1 MMEAKDV
8 TKHYPQGSRIVKA
21 LQGVS
26 LRIEAGEFTSIMG
39 PSGSGKSTLMH
50 LLGAL
55 DTPTT
60 GEVFFDGRPLH
71 AMSDRELS
79 ALRRT
84 RIGFVFQFFNLLP
97 TLKAVENVAL
107 PLLLSGMGRSKA
119 LIPAYEGLE
128 RVGLA
133 ERAEHFPDE
142 MSGGEMQ
149 RVAIARALVINP
161 EAVLC
166 DEPTGN
172 LDSKTSE
179 EILKLLRSLPEPGKR
194 SVVMVTHDAHA
205 ATFGDR
211 IVHIRDGR
219 VDSEEWIRGQGSGVR
234 AQESGVRNQESGV
247 RNQGPNVKDPATW

>member
-1 MMEAKDV
+1 MMETVQV
-8 TKHYPQGSRIVKA
+8 TKHYLQGTRVVTA

-26 LRIEAGEFTSIMG
+26 LRIEAGEFVSIMG

-60 GEVFFDGRPLH
+60 GEVFFQGKSLGS
-71 AMSDRELS
+71 MSDRDL
-79 ALRRT
+79 AQLRRSQ
-84 RIGFVFQFFNLLP
+84 IGFVFQFFNLLP
-97 TLKAVENVAL
+97 NLTAVENVAL
-107 PLLLSGMGRSKA
+107 PLLLAGQRRSKA
-119 LIPAYEGLE
+119 LVPAYAGLDA
-128 RVGLA
+128 VGLS
-133 ERAEHFPDE
+133 ERASHFPDE

-172 LDSKTSE
+172 LDSATSK

-194 SVVMVTHDAHA
+194 SVVMVTHDAEA
-205 ATFGDR
+205 AGYGDR
-211 IVHIRDGR
+211 VVHIRDGK
-219 VDSEEWIRGQGSGVR
+219 VESEEAVPQGKEYVLR
-234 AQESGVRNQESGV
+234 L
-247 RNQGPNVKDPATW
+247 PNA

>member
-8 TKHYPQGSRIVKA
+8 TKHYPQGVRVVKA

-26 LRIEAGEFTSIMG
+26 LRIETGEFVSIMG

-55 DTPTT
+55 DTPPT
-60 GEVFFDGRPLH
+60 GEVFFHGRPVH
-71 AMSDRELS
+71 KMSVRELA
-79 ALRRT
+79 ALRRE
-84 RIGFVFQFFNLLP
+84 RVGFIFQFFNLLP

-107 PLLLSGMGRSKA
+107 PLLLAGMGRTKA

-128 RVGLA
+128 RVGLRD
-133 ERAEHFPDE
+133 RAEHFPDE

-179 EILKLLRSLPEPGKR
+179 EILRLLASLPEPGKR
-194 SVVMVTHDAHA
+194 AVVMVTHDAHA
-205 ATFGDR
+205 ARFGNR

-219 VDSEEWIRGQGSGVR
+219 VESEERI
-234 AQESGVRNQESGV
+234 QENLRHVVTLSH
-247 RNQGPNVKDPATW
+247 A

>member
-8 TKHYPQGSRIVKA
+8 TKYYPQGRRIVKA

-26 LRIEAGEFTSIMG
+26 LRIESGEFTSIMG

-55 DTPTT
+55 DTPTG
-60 GEVFFDGRPLH
+60 GEVYFQERALH
-71 AMSDRELS
+71 LMSDRELS
-79 ALRRT
+79 ALRRN

-107 PLLLSGMGRSKA
+107 PLLLSGIGRAKA
-119 LIPAYEGLE
+119 LNPAYEGLE
-128 RVGLA
+128 RVGLRD
-133 ERAEHFPDE
+133 RAEHFPDE

-149 RVAIARALVINP
+149 RVAIARALVIRP

-172 LDSKTSE
+172 LDSATSE

-194 SVVMVTHDAHA
+194 SVVMVTHDEHA
-205 ATFGDR
+205 ARFGDR

-219 VDSEEWIRGQGSGVR
+219 VESEEWVR
-234 AQESGVRNQESGV
+234 EK
-247 RNQGPNVKDPATW
+247 PNYAITASHA

>member
-26 LRIEAGEFTSIMG
+26 LRIEAGEFISIMG

-55 DTPTT
+55 DTPSS
-60 GEVFFDGRPLH
+60 GEVYFQDRPLH
-71 AMSDRELS
+71 RMSDRELA
-79 ALRRT
+79 ALRRN
-84 RIGFVFQFFNLLP
+84 RIGFIFQFFNLLP
-97 TLKAVENVAL
+97 TLRAVENVAL
-107 PLLLSGMGRSKA
+107 PLLLSGVSRSKA
-119 LIPAYEGLE
+119 LMPAYAGLE
-128 RVGLA
+128 RVGLR
-133 ERAEHFPDE
+133 ERAEHYPDE

-161 EAVLC
+161 DAVLC

-194 SVVMVTHDAHA
+194 SVVMVTHDANA
-205 ATFGDR
+205 ARYGDR
-211 IVHIRDGR
+211 IVHIRDGL
-219 VDSEEWIRGQGSGVR
+219 VESEEWI
-234 AQESGVRNQESGV
+234 
-247 RNQGPNVKDPATW
+247 KDKYPHAITVSHA

>member
-8 TKHYPQGSRIVKA
+8 TKHYPQGTRIVKA

-26 LRIEAGEFTSIMG
+26 LRIEAGEFISIMG

-55 DTPTT
+55 DTPSS
-60 GEVFFDGRPLH
+60 GEVYFQDRPLH
-71 AMSDRELS
+71 RMSDRELS

-97 TLKAVENVAL
+97 TLRAVENVAL
-107 PLLLSGMGRSKA
+107 PLLLSGMSRSKA
-119 LIPAYEGLE
+119 LIPAYDGLD
-128 RVGLA
+128 RVGLR
-133 ERAEHFPDE
+133 ERAEHYPDE

-161 EAVLC
+161 DAVLC

-179 EILKLLRSLPEPGKR
+179 EILKLLRSLPESGKR

-205 ATFGDR
+205 ANYGDR
-211 IVHIRDGR
+211 IIHLRDGL
-219 VDSEEWIRGQGSGVR
+219 VESEELVS
-234 AQESGVRNQESGV
+234 
-247 RNQGPNVKDPATW
+247 T

>member
-8 TKHYPQGSRIVKA
+8 TKHYPQGTRIVKA

-26 LRIEAGEFTSIMG
+26 LRIESGEFVSIMG

-50 LLGAL
+50 LFGAL
-55 DTPTT
+55 DTPSS
-60 GEVFFDGRPLH
+60 GEVYFQDRPLH
-71 AMSDRELS
+71 RMSDRELS
-79 ALRRT
+79 ALRRN

-97 TLKAVENVAL
+97 TLRAVENVAL
-107 PLLLSGMGRSKA
+107 PLLLSGVSRSKA

-128 RVGLA
+128 RVGLRD
-133 ERAEHFPDE
+133 RAEHFPDE

-161 EAVLC
+161 DAVLC

-205 ATFGDR
+205 ATYGDR
-211 IVHIRDGR
+211 IVHLRDGL
-219 VDSEEWIRGQGSGVR
+219 VESQEWVR
-234 AQESGVRNQESGV
+234 EKHPHAIAVSH
-247 RNQGPNVKDPATW
+247 A

>member
-26 LRIEAGEFTSIMG
+26 LRIEAGEFISIMG

-55 DTPTT
+55 DTPSS
-60 GEVFFDGRPLH
+60 GEVFFRERALH
-71 AMSDRELS
+71 TMSDRELS
-79 ALRRT
+79 ALRRKC
-84 RIGFVFQFFNLLP
+84 IGFVFQFFNLLP

-107 PLLLSGMGRSKA
+107 PLLLSGVARSKA

-128 RVGLA
+128 RVGLR

-179 EILKLLRSLPEPGKR
+179 EILKLLRSLPERGKR
-194 SVVMVTHDAHA
+194 SVVMVTHDEHA
-205 ATFGDR
+205 ARFGDR

-219 VDSEEWIRGQGSGVR
+219 IESEEWVR
-234 AQESGVRNQESGV
+234 EKANYTVTESAS
-247 RNQGPNVKDPATW
+247 

>member
-8 TKHYPQGSRIVKA
+8 TKHYPQGRRIVKA

-26 LRIEAGEFTSIMG
+26 LRIESGEFTSIMG

-55 DTPTT
+55 DTPTS
-60 GEVFFDGRPLH
+60 GEVFFQERALH
-71 AMSDRELS
+71 LMSDRELS
-79 ALRRT
+79 ALRRN

-107 PLLLSGMGRSKA
+107 PLLLSGIGRAKA
-119 LIPAYEGLE
+119 LKPAFEGLE
-128 RVGLA
+128 RVGLRD
-133 ERAEHFPDE
+133 RAEHFPDE

-149 RVAIARALVINP
+149 RVAIARALVIQP

-172 LDSKTSE
+172 LDSATSE

-205 ATFGDR
+205 ARFGDR

-219 VDSEEWIRGQGSGVR
+219 VESEQWVR
-234 AQESGVRNQESGV
+234 EK
-247 RNQGPNVKDPATW
+247 PNYAITASHA

>member
-8 TKHYPQGSRIVKA
+8 TKHYPQGSRIVRA

-55 DTPTT
+55 DSPTT
-60 GEVFFDGRPLH
+60 GQVFFQGKPLH

-79 ALRRT
+79 ALRRN

-107 PLLLSGMGRSKA
+107 PLLLAGTARSAA
-119 LIPAYEGLE
+119 LKPAYEGLE
-128 RVGLA
+128 RVGLI
-133 ERAEHFPDE
+133 ERAEHYPDE

-211 IVHIRDGR
+211 IVHIRDGK
-219 VDSEEWIRGQGSGVR
+219 VDSEEWINDTHRHAIKGVP
-234 AQESGVRNQESGV
+234 V
-247 RNQGPNVKDPATW
+247 

>member
-55 DTPTT
+55 DTPTS
-60 GEVFFDGRPLH
+60 GEVFFQERALH
-71 AMSDRELS
+71 TMSDRELS
-79 ALRRT
+79 ALRRS

-107 PLLLSGMGRSKA
+107 PLLLSGMSRAKA
-119 LIPAYEGLE
+119 LQPSYEGLE
-128 RVGLA
+128 RVGLRD
-133 ERAEHFPDE
+133 RAEHFPDE

-172 LDSKTSE
+172 LDSATSE

-194 SVVMVTHDAHA
+194 SVVMVTHDEHA
-205 ATFGDR
+205 ARFGDR

-219 VDSEEWIRGQGSGVR
+219 IDSEEWVR
-234 AQESGVRNQESGV
+234 EK
-247 RNQGPNVKDPATW
+247 PNYAIAAARV

>member
-8 TKHYPQGSRIVKA
+8 TKHYPQGHRIVKA

-55 DTPTT
+55 DTPSS
-60 GEVFFDGRPLH
+60 GEVYFHDRALH
-71 AMSDRELS
+71 TMSDRELS
-79 ALRRT
+79 ALRRN

-107 PLLLSGMGRSKA
+107 PLLLAGISRAKA
-119 LIPAYEGLE
+119 LAPSYEGLE
-128 RVGLA
+128 RVGLRD
-133 ERAEHFPDE
+133 RAEHYPDE

-172 LDSKTSE
+172 LDSATSV

-194 SVVMVTHDAHA
+194 SVVMVTHDANA
-205 ATFGDR
+205 ATYGDR
-211 IVHIRDGR
+211 IVYLRDGR
-219 VDSEEWIRGQGSGVR
+219 VESEEWIKEKQSHAITVSH
-234 AQESGVRNQESGV
+234 A
-247 RNQGPNVKDPATW
+247 